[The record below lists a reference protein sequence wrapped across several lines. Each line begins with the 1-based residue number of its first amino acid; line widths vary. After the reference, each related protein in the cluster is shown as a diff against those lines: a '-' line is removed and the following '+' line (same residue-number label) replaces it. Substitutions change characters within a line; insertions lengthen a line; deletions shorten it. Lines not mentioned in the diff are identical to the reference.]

1 MADVAQRLHERIA
14 VVSGGASGIG
24 RATAKRLA
32 AEGAIV
38 EILDKDDAGSTCAEI
53 VSAGGTATSGLC
65 DLVDDAQIAAAVE
78 AIRVRRGRVDIL
90 VNSAGVLIDRRPWLT
105 RSREELERFMQV
117 NYFGVFALAKAICP
131 LILPSLCGRI
141 IVVGSRTVF
150 MGNPGMSGY
159 VESKAAVTGF
169 VRVLAREAGE
179 HGITVNAV
187 APGMI
192 ATPGTRA
199 HSDEADFDR
208 MVGIQAIK
216 RRVAPEHVAALIAFL
231 ASDDAE
237 MITGQT
243 IVCDGGGF
251 FH

>member
-1 MADVAQRLHERIA
+1 MANPAERLGDRIA

-24 RATAKRLA
+24 RAIAKRLA

-38 EILDKDDAGSTCAEI
+38 EILDRNDADAVCAEI
-53 VSAGGTATSGLC
+53 AAAGGTATACVC
-65 DLVDDAQIAAAVE
+65 DVGDDAAIAAAAEV
-78 AIRVRRGRVDIL
+78 IRARRGRVDIL
-90 VNSAGVLIDRRPWLT
+90 VNGAGILTDRRPWNE
-105 RSREELERFMQV
+105 RSREEIERFVKV
-117 NYFGVFALAKAICP
+117 NYLGVFALTKAIYP
-131 LILPSLCGRI
+131 LIQPSRHGRI
-141 IVVGSRTVF
+141 IVVGSRTAF
-150 MGNPGMSGY
+150 TGNPGMSGY
-159 VESKAAVTGF
+159 VESKAAAMGF

-199 HSDEADFDR
+199 NSNEEAFDR
-208 MVGIQAIK
+208 MVAIQAIK
-216 RRVAPEHVAALIAFL
+216 RRVAPEHVAALVAFL

-251 FH
+251 LH

>member
-1 MADVAQRLHERIA
+1 MTSPAQRLSERIA

-24 RATAKRLA
+24 RATAKRLT

-38 EILDKDDAGSTCAEI
+38 EILDKDDAGSACAEI
-53 VSAGGTATSGLC
+53 IGAGGTATSGIC
-65 DLVDDAQIAAAVE
+65 DVTDDGQIAAAVE
-78 AIRVRRGRVDIL
+78 AIRARRGRVDIL
-90 VNSAGVLIDRRPWLT
+90 VNNAGVLTDRRPWRDRT
-105 RSREELERFMQV
+105 RHEIERFMAV
-117 NYFGVFALAKAICP
+117 NYFGVFALAKAIYP
-131 LILPSLCGRI
+131 LIMQSNCGRI

-159 VESKAAVTGF
+159 VESKAAVMSF

-199 HSDEADFDR
+199 NSDEAAFDR
-208 MVGIQAIK
+208 MVAIQAIK

-251 FH
+251 LH